1 MRKLLAML
9 GSCIAAAHLSSAA
22 AEQTTCR
29 VQDPELT
36 AIYQGGCKD
45 GLAEGYG
52 EAQGIAQY
60 RGEFHAGRK
69 YGKGIKTW
77 RDGDSYDGQF
87 VDDRTQ
93 GYGTYIWGSG
103 AHAGER
109 YTGEFL
115 KDHRNGFG
123 TYTWPDGE
131 VYRGQWSNDRIIGN
145 ATASMLQRARILSRA
160 QMESMA
166 TVVVPGTVVC
176 RQISVG
182 ISDQDWIR
190 GVIVATS
197 SDHVSVKITDP
208 GRFPFT
214 LNGAEIAK
222 NTIVQGNVSAWTL
235 CFQ

>member
-1 MRKLLAML
+1 MKKLLAML

-103 AHAGER
+103 THAGER

-115 KDHRNGFG
+115 KDRRNGFG
-123 TYTWPDGE
+123 TYAWPDGE
-131 VYRGQWSNDRIIGN
+131 VYRGQWSNDRITGD
-145 ATASMLQRARILSRA
+145 ATANMLHHARLLSRT
-160 QMESMA
+160 QLESMA
-166 TVVVPGTVVC
+166 TVAVPGTVVC
-176 RQISVG
+176 RPLSVG
-182 ISDQDWIR
+182 ISEQDWIR
-190 GVIVATS
+190 GIVTTVNR
-197 SDHVSVKITDP
+197 DRVSVKITDP
-208 GRFPFT
+208 GQLPFT
-214 LNGAEIAK
+214 LNGTEITK
-222 NTIVQGNVSAWTL
+222 GIIVQDNNSAWTL
-235 CFQ
+235 CIQ